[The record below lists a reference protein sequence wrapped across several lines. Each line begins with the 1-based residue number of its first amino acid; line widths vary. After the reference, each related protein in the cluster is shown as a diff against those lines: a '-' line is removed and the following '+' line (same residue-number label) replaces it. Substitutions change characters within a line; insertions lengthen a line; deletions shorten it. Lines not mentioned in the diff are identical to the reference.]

1 MTSPDTTYT
10 DDNDLDDQQPVE
22 NKTPNWR
29 RKLEQDAEQGRAAT
43 AKAEALEKRL
53 AISEAGLTSLT
64 PQQRELLENGYKG
77 EWSAEKVREFAEG
90 AGFLPAQQQTAS
102 TADAD
107 LAALDK
113 VSQASQG
120 AGIAPAENAIA
131 GLYEADRTG
140 GREAVLA
147 KLRADGLVNVE

>member
-1 MTSPDTTYT
+1 MTSDTTYT
-10 DDNDLDDQQPVE
+10 DDNELDDQQPVE

-29 RKLEQDAEQGRAAT
+29 RKLEQDAEDGRAAK

-53 AISEAGLTSLT
+53 AFAEAGLTNLK
-64 PQQRELLENGYKG
+64 PEQRTLLENGHKG
-77 EWSAEKVREFAEG
+77 EWTAEALRQAAEG
-90 AGFLPAQQQTAS
+90 AGFLTAQQPTS

-120 AGIAPAENAIA
+120 AGIAPAEDAIA
-131 GLYEADRTG
+131 KLYAADREG
-140 GREAVLA
+140 GKAAVLA
-147 KLRADGLVNVE
+147 QLRADGLVNVE